1 MVKTTK
7 EIEGVAMHES
17 SKLGKKPFFQ
27 KISFSWVGKKC
38 LLRPQSQKKTKY
50 CWAYASIGAMSA
62 AISIKSKKAVV
73 PLSKQHLTDCLL
85 EYYPDPKKEAKLKEG
100 ETYRSSCSKAYRFAV
115 EQGIA
120 EEESYP
126 YAMRRG
132 TCKCT
137 ETMKKVKIAGYKHI
151 DIRRLSKVQIE
162 EHIKR
167 HPITCSIR
175 SYESLHTHGGQSI
188 YMGPTVKE
196 IRDRQASLA
205 RGEKDCTHSMLIVGF
220 GTDEDGQD
228 YYLVQNS
235 WGERWGYHGYGKIKC
250 SLLYNLRYPIAF

>member
-17 SKLGKKPFFQ
+17 SKLGKKSFFQ

-50 CWAYASIGAMSA
+50 CWAYASIGSMSA
-62 AISIKSKKAVV
+62 AVSIKIKKVVV
-73 PLSKQHLTDCLL
+73 PLSKQYLTDCLL
-85 EYYPDPKKEAKLKEG
+85 EYYPDPKKEAKLKEDWDLLRG
-100 ETYRSSCSKAYRFAV
+100 LPELTDVV
-115 EQGIA
+115 EVAILLVFDTFFLLLGDRPADQKLA
-120 EEESYP
+120 DLLLCPWLVNSWFEYF
-126 YAMRRG
+126 
-132 TCKCT
+132 
-137 ETMKKVKIAGYKHI
+137 KKVKIAGYQCI
-151 DIRRLSKVQIE
+151 NIGRLSKGQIE

-167 HPITCSIR
+167 QSIICSIR
-175 SYESLHTHGGQSI
+175 SYKSLKDHVGQSV

-196 IRDRQASLA
+196 IEDRQASLA
-205 RGEKDCTHSMLIVGF
+205 RGEKDSMHSMLIVGF

-235 WGERWGYHGYGKIKC
+235 WGKDGGTMAMVK
-250 SLLYNLRYPIAF
+250 